1 MGRILPKTEALIRLI
16 LSILDYY
23 MILSLDLTYNRS
35 LQALSHHDIRCQ
47 LSLETVTEGAHDGL
61 NR

>member
-1 MGRILPKTEALIRLI
+1 
-16 LSILDYY
+16 